1 MTALLIHILFI
12 SAIFIGFFLKLQR
25 KSDRMVFST
34 FTLLKIACG
43 ILMGLLYFSYYEGT
57 GDTIYFYEQAQ
68 LLYQHFQS
76 HEISWSQWIGISP
89 LGISPTE
96 FSAQNE
102 PRTYF
107 FVRVISFLYAFTQG
121 DYFILSVYLS
131 LFSGLATWVFAK
143 ELGKFS
149 KQNQA
154 VVYIALL
161 FIPSVTFWSSGLL
174 KESLMVFAIYTF
186 GLSILKWMAKPHRW
200 FYAFISIL
208 SIYILWKVKYYVP
221 ITLLPIVFLTLFFYK
236 DGFLKQFGFTP
247 KLLVYLTLLIA
258 SGLIV
263 AFIHPVFYSGRFFEL
278 IRISHDVIVANS
290 TNSMIHFYNAEGD
303 KLFFMLNLPLAWFTG
318 IFRPF
323 VWEAFSTFSFIWAI
337 EKTIFTL
344 LTIFALMVSFKVKFT
359 QAEKWWGVAILIYVS
374 SLASVITL
382 ASPNFGTLIRYEV
395 AYMPFLWLL
404 VLFILNKYKLNLK

>member
-1 MTALLIHILFI
+1 MTALLIHILVI
-12 SAIFIGFFLKLQR
+12 VTIFIGFFLKLQA
-25 KSDRMVFST
+25 KSDRMVFSA
-34 FTLLKIACG
+34 FALLKIACG
-43 ILMGLLYFSYYEGT
+43 ILMGLLYFSYYEGR
-57 GDTIYFYEQAQ
+57 GDTIYFYEQAKV
-68 LLYQHFQS
+68 LYQHFQS

-89 LGISPTE
+89 LWVSPTE

-107 FVRVISFLYAFTQG
+107 FVRLISFLFAFTQG
-121 DYFILSVYLS
+121 NYIILSTYLS

-154 VVYIALL
+154 VIYIALL

-174 KESLMVFAIYTF
+174 KESLMFFAIYALGF
-186 GLSILKWMAKPHRW
+186 SILKWMAKPHRW
-200 FYAFISIL
+200 LYALLAIL
-208 SIYILWKVKYYVP
+208 NIYVLWKVKYYVP

-236 DGFLKQFGFTP
+236 KRFLKQFKFSH
-247 KLLVYLTLLIA
+247 KLLVYFTLLIA

-278 IRISHDVIVANS
+278 IRISHDVIVGNS
-290 TNSMIHFYNAEGD
+290 TNSPIHFYDIEGD
-303 KLFFMLNLPLAWFTG
+303 RLFFILNLPLAWFTG
-318 IFRPF
+318 TFRPF
-323 VWEAFSTFSFIWAI
+323 IWEAFNAFSFIWAI
-337 EKTIFTL
+337 EKTIFIL
-344 LTIFALMVSFKVKFT
+344 LTIFALIVSFKVKFT